1 MLSRLNGAMPLFA
14 QTRAQSA
21 EWTAFAR
28 KAFKGLFTTAHRAL
42 FLLGVSAIAM
52 LGMMYFN
59 PSLADQLKALSPF
72 TEVVKPQTLSAIVPP
87 LSNLLDGP
95 QKPSAIAPAI
105 MIPVAK
111 GPLMTAE
118 DMKYANTPPQRQ
130 LVTNWLSKR
139 YHVANDAADM
149 LVGASYSAA
158 RDAQLDPLLI
168 LAVMCIESGLNPFA
182 ESPVGAQGLM
192 QVMWKVHHARFD
204 QLGGEKAALN
214 PVANIKVGAM
224 ILHDFVVRGGSI
236 EAGLKSYVGAEAFD
250 TDGGYGSRVLAEYHR
265 LQEVAMGK
273 NVPTAFAVPV
283 MTTALKKPNDA
294 GSDGKVQEAPAAP
307 DSASIDSKSQ
317 PKTTQFAVL

>member
-1 MLSRLNGAMPLFA
+1 MLSRLNGAMPFFA

-28 KAFKGLFTTAHRAL
+28 KAFKGLFTTAHHTL
-42 FLLGVSAIAM
+42 FLLGVSAIAT

-87 LSNLLDGP
+87 LSNLLDAP
-95 QKPSAIAPAI
+95 QKPTAVAAPATI

-118 DMKYANTPPQRQ
+118 DMKYVNSPVQRQ
-130 LVTNWLSKR
+130 MVTNWLSKR

-236 EAGLKSYVGAEAFD
+236 EAGLKSYVGAAAFD
-250 TDGGYGSRVLAEYHR
+250 NDGGYGSRVLAEYHR

-273 NVPTAFAVPV
+273 AVPTTFTPI
-283 MTTALKKPNDA
+283 TTAMKKPVE
-294 GSDGKVQEAPAAP
+294 GGDGKVQDAPAAP
-307 DSASIDSKSQ
+307 DSASVE
-317 PKTTQFAVL
+317 PKQAKPAQFAVM